1 MELGRIEQDL
11 AHELSSRLRGDVHF
25 DAYSRALYNTDA
37 SIYQIEPLGVVFP
50 KDTEDVSSVLR
61 LAYKERVAVLP
72 RGAGTSLSGQTVN
85 DAIVIDTSKYMRDIW
100 EINPEERWA
109 WVGPGLVIDD
119 LNRSARAHGL
129 KFAPDPST
137 INRATIGGAIGNNS
151 CGARSIVYGKTL
163 DHILEIETVL
173 SDGSITGLGPLT
185 PVELG
190 MKLSCPGLES
200 AIHKQAPLI
209 AKRQREEIN
218 LRFPRIK
225 RRVSGYNLDEL
236 LSDPRDLSRVI
247 VGSEGTLAVITAA
260 KVNLVP
266 LPKATGLA
274 VFHFSSIV
282 QAMEA
287 TVALL
292 DADVSAIELVD
303 NRILEAARTNLSL
316 ASRMGF
322 VQGDPKAILIVETS
336 GNSIHEAKASLSHAA
351 TIAKKVVP
359 DCIITP
365 IEDPKIQAS
374 VWEVRRAGLGLLMGV
389 RGDEKPIPFVEDTA
403 VAPEK
408 LPDYVRRFEEI
419 VQSNETTAAY
429 YGHASAGCLHIRP
442 LVNLKK
448 RSGIKRMVR
457 IAEEVAD
464 LVLEFGGSLSGE
476 HGDGIVRGTFTEK
489 MFGPTLYQAFRDLK
503 DLFDPRRIM
512 NPGKILD
519 CPPMAENL
527 RISPMYHPTTIKTTL
542 DFSRESGFAAAVE
555 QCNGQ
560 GACRKTSDGTMCP
573 SYMVTRDEEHSTRG
587 RANLL
592 RAVLTRLLPA
602 EQFTSERL
610 YKALDLCLECKACKA
625 ECPSGV
631 DMAKLKSEFLS
642 HYNRANGVPLR
653 SRLFA
658 DIARL
663 NRVGCLFAPFSN
675 WLMLLP
681 PTKWILTRIGIHPK
695 RKLPNFAR
703 RTFSKWFQSHRP
715 DVKAGTRGEVILFH
729 DTFTEGNYPEAGI
742 AATQLLEKAGF
753 LVSLA
758 PRACC
763 GRPMISKGMLEDA
776 RTNAQ
781 HNVDLLYEYITKGIP
796 IIGTEPSCILTLRDE
811 YPDLLAQD
819 EKALAVANNSFLL
832 DEFLADL
839 SRRGELDLQFHAR
852 PETLLFHGHCHQK
865 ALAGVENSL
874 QLLGLVPR
882 VNVKPLDA
890 GCCGMAGSFGFE
902 REHYD
907 ISMQIG
913 ERVLFPTIRDNP
925 DATVIIS
932 GVSCRQQIEH
942 GVGIKAIHL
951 SEFLAHALVD

>member
-11 AHELSSRLRGDVHF
+11 EHALSSRLDGDVHF

-37 SIYQIEPLGVVFP
+37 SIYQIEPLGVIFP
-50 KDTEDVSSVLR
+50 KDTDDVSKAVR
-61 LAYKERVAVLP
+61 LAYKERVALLP

-85 DAIVIDTSKYMRDIW
+85 NAIVIDTSKYMRDVW
-100 EINPEERWA
+100 QINPEERWA

-119 LNRSARAHGL
+119 LNRAAKAHGL

-137 INRATIGGAIGNNS
+137 VNRATIGGAIGNNS
-151 CGARSIVYGKTL
+151 CGAHSILYGKTL
-163 DHILEIETVL
+163 DHVLELETVL
-173 SDGSITGLGPLT
+173 SDGSVTRLGPLT

-200 AIHKQAPLI
+200 EIHRQAPLI
-209 AKRQREEIN
+209 AKQQREEID
-218 LRFPRIK
+218 LRFPRIQ

-236 LSDPRDLSRVI
+236 LKEPLNLSRVI
-247 VGSEGTLAVITAA
+247 VGSEGTLAFITAA

-266 LPKATGLA
+266 IPKATGLA

-292 DADVSAIELVD
+292 DANVSAIELVD
-303 NRILEAARTNLSL
+303 NRILDAARTNLSL
-316 ASRMGF
+316 ANRMGF
-322 VQGDPKAILIVETS
+322 VQGNPKALLIVETN
-336 GNSIHEAKASLSHAA
+336 GDSIPEAQAALNHAV
-351 TIAKKVVP
+351 TLAKRAVP
-359 DCIITP
+359 DCIPTP
-365 IEDPKIQAS
+365 INDPKTQS
-374 VWEVRRAGLGLLMGV
+374 TVWEVRQAGLGLLMGI

-419 VQSNETTAAY
+419 VHSNETTAAY

-442 LVNLKK
+442 LINLKK
-448 RSGIKRMVR
+448 QSGVKRMVQ
-457 IAEEVAD
+457 IAEDIAD

-503 DLFDPRRIM
+503 LLFDPRRIL
-512 NPGKILD
+512 NPGKIID
-519 CPPMAENL
+519 CPPMTANL
-527 RISPMYHPTTIKTTL
+527 RIGPMYHPTTITTTL

-560 GACRKTSDGTMCP
+560 GACRKTSSGAMCP
-573 SYMVTRDEEHSTRG
+573 SYMATRDEEHSTRG

-592 RAVLTRLLPA
+592 RAVLTRLLPT

-610 YKALDLCLECKACKA
+610 HKALDLCLECKACKA

-631 DMAKLKSEFLS
+631 DMAKLKFEFLS

-663 NRVGCLFAPFSN
+663 NRIGCRFAPFSN

-681 PTKWILTRIGIHPK
+681 PTRWLLTRIGIHPK
-695 RKLPNFAR
+695 RKLPSFAR
-703 RTFSKWFQSHRP
+703 QTFSKWFQAHRP
-715 DVKAGTRGEVILFH
+715 DGKAGTRGEVILFH
-729 DTFTEGNYPEAGI
+729 DTFTEGNYPTAGI
-742 AATQLLEKAGF
+742 AATRLLEKAGF
-753 LVSLA
+753 LVSLP

-776 RTNAQ
+776 RINAR
-781 HNVDLLYEYITKGIP
+781 HNVDLLFEYVTKGIP

-811 YPDLLAQD
+811 YPDLLPQD
-819 EKALAVANNSFLL
+819 EKVLAVANHSFLL

-839 SRRGELDLQFHAR
+839 SKKGELDLQFREH
-852 PETLLFHGHCHQK
+852 PETVLFHGHCHQK
-865 ALAGVENSL
+865 ALVGLQDSL
-874 QLLGLVPR
+874 QLLGLVPQ

-890 GCCGMAGSFGFE
+890 GCCGMAGAFGFE
-902 REHYD
+902 KEHYD

-913 ERVLFPTIRDNP
+913 ERILFPTIRDNP
-925 DATVIIS
+925 AATVIIS
-932 GVSCRQQIEH
+932 GTSCRQQIEH
-942 GVGIKAIHL
+942 GVGIKATHL